1 MISPLELEVEK
12 SKVESCRPP
21 TRCGSGRGHRPR
33 VTSGSAKGELAR
45 RSRQDVSFSTR
56 RCSRRASREGARH
69 ADSPPRAR
77 SLIDLGESGCQ
88 APPREAPFSNVARA
102 FVCRNQSQKQP
113 HSHTPDARPINA
125 SEIYPFISK
134 MLLRSMWGSERQL
147 SNWHQPG
154 PRAANT
160 NPNCELRIDRRPRP
174 QPLPA
179 AGCHPS
185 HSDLH
190 VGARHRRR
198 CVDLVLRFDFDGA
211 WHRPARIR
219 CAPGRHARPSRPFKI
234 RVGGGSLFFVLRF
247 DPARA
252 RSR

>member
-1 MISPLELEVEK
+1 M
-12 SKVESCRPP
+12 
-21 TRCGSGRGHRPR
+21 
-33 VTSGSAKGELAR
+33 
-45 RSRQDVSFSTR
+45 SFSTR

-113 HSHTPDARPINA
+113 HSHTLDARPINA

-211 WHRPARIR
+211 GHRPARILSMR
-219 CAPGRHARPSRPFKI
+219 SRTPARPPIAPFQDP
-234 RVGGGSLFFVLRF
+234 RVGGGSWFFVLRSLFRRDCSRDGCATTPVPGARRSPLFVLCSSFF
-247 DPARA
+247 DRAGVGGGQKRPARLPA
-252 RSR
+252 